1 MGMFRIFRA
10 DAGTTKFCKAEFA
23 EDSLWHKESLFRN
36 RYRSIHEVPVVYCVK
51 NKCKPEDYPSAPA
64 CLLSPRFCGLIK
76 KLNKNL
82 ECFES
87 VIKYAGKEKDLKD
100 KVLYDDFYTLVF
112 PEYELFNWEAS
123 EYVSDIGFD
132 GSTGSFT
139 ALSRGIILGDKPS
152 CRDCR
157 ACKVLHGS
165 I

>member
-1 MGMFRIFRA
+1 M
-10 DAGTTKFCKAEFA
+10 
-23 EDSLWHKESLFRN
+23 
-36 RYRSIHEVPVVYCVK
+36 
-51 NKCKPEDYPSAPA
+51 
-64 CLLSPRFCGLIK
+64 SPRFCGLIK

-100 KVLYDDFYTLVF
+100 NILYDDFYTLVF
-112 PEYELFNWEAS
+112 PEYELFNWDAS
-123 EYVSDIGFD
+123 EYVSDISFD